1 MHCQGLALWFLFYLS
16 LGEVCFYS
24 FWLNF
29 LWVAHLLNC
38 LLLLL
43 VWYFFVVISCGVTG
57 LLEVFHA
64 LWGWPLIFGV
74 SFRWLGIAIDGWL
87 AHIGCLHAGLFEFW
101 VVAFKVSTLCH
112 YRLLNVDAFC
122 LFMVAASWV
131 LVCGCCCYRMISC
144 GV

>member
-1 MHCQGLALWFLFYLS
+1 MVSFLSLFGGSVFLHLLVKLS
-16 LGEVCFYS
+16 LGCSSVE
-24 FWLNF
+24 
-29 LWVAHLLNC
+29 LLAAAPC
-38 LLLLL
+38 L
-43 VWYFFVVISCGVTG
+43 VFFVVISCGVTG